1 MKACIVSIF
10 AAALSLLAAP
20 ARAADCDRTCLASLM
35 ERYLAALDAHDVK
48 QLPLARGA
56 KFTENT
62 VALAPGDG
70 FWQTID
76 KGSQSSTSRLII
88 ADPATSQVAFYGA
101 AKENGHGVLFGVR
114 LKHRAQRITEI
125 EQFVAR
131 RGPSQ
136 IGEFDRPMAFEAE
149 WTEELPRAERLP
161 RSELVRIANLYFE
174 GIEQSNG
181 DIIPLVPGTSR
192 VENGFRTAPRPAGA
206 DGKPAQSIRET
217 FNSGIFKYIRE
228 IKPRRFLLVDEERGV
243 VYTMVMF
250 QHPGDVRGIAEWDK
264 QYKDPTSIIVYPN
277 SMAMTEAFRIRGG
290 KITHIV
296 AQMVLLPYRQPTGWP
311 VSKTGEG
318 R

>member
-1 MKACIVSIF
+1 MKSLIIIAVT
-10 AAALSLLAAP
+10 ATVALLGAP
-20 ARAADCDRTCLASLM
+20 VRAGNCDRACLSSLM

-48 QLPLARGA
+48 QLPLARGT

-62 VALAPGDG
+62 VALTLGDG

-88 ADPATSQVAFYGA
+88 TDPATSQVAFYGA

-114 LKHRAQRITEI
+114 LKHKAQLISEI
-125 EQFVAR
+125 EQFVIR
-131 RGPSQ
+131 RGPAQ
-136 IGEFDRPMAFEAE
+136 IGEFDQPAAFEAA
-149 WTEELPRAERLP
+149 WTETLPARERLP
-161 RSELVRIANLYFE
+161 RAELVRIANLYFE
-174 GIEQSNG
+174 GIEKSSG
-181 DIIPLVPGTSR
+181 DIIPLVPETSR

-217 FNSGIFKYIRE
+217 FNSGMFRYIRE
-228 IKPRRFLLVDEERGV
+228 IKPRRFLLVDEERGL

-250 QHPGDVRGIAEWDK
+250 QHPGNVTGLPMWDK

-277 SMAMTEAFRIRGG
+277 SMAMTESFRIRDG

-296 AQMVLLPYRQPTGWP
+296 AQMVMLPYRQPTGWP
-311 VSKTGEG
+311 VP
-318 R
+318 

>member
-1 MKACIVSIF
+1 MRLLTIIVL
-10 AAALSLLAAP
+10 AAAVTSLGAP
-20 ARAADCDRTCLASLM
+20 AHAADCDRACLESLM
-35 ERYLAALDAHDVK
+35 NRYLAALDAHEVS

-62 VALAPGDG
+62 VALTLGDG

-76 KGSQSSTSRLII
+76 KGSQSPTSRLII

-114 LKHRAQRITEI
+114 LKHKAQRISEI
-125 EQFVAR
+125 EQFVIR
-131 RGPSQ
+131 RGPAQ
-136 IGEFDRPMAFEAE
+136 IGEFDNPTAYDSD
-149 WTEELPRAERLP
+149 WTEKLPVGDRLP

-174 GIEQSNG
+174 GIEQSSG
-181 DIIPLVPGTSR
+181 DIIPLVPETSR

-206 DGKPAQSIRET
+206 DGKPPQSIRET
-217 FNSGIFKYIRE
+217 FNSGMFQYIRE
-228 IKPRRFLLVDEERGV
+228 INPRRFLLVDEERGV

-250 QHPGDVRGIAEWDK
+250 QHPGNVTGLPQWDK

-277 SMAMTEAFRIRGG
+277 SMAMTESFRIRGG

-296 AQMVLLPYRQPTGWP
+296 AQMVMLPYRQPTGWP
-311 VSKTGEG
+311 IQ
-318 R
+318 

>member
-1 MKACIVSIF
+1 MKGLAIIALAA
-10 AAALSLLAAP
+10 AAALLSAP
-20 ARAADCDRTCLASLM
+20 VRAADCDRACLESLM
-35 ERYLAALDAHDVK
+35 NRYLAALDAHDAR

-62 VALAPGDG
+62 VALTLGDG

-114 LKHRAQRITEI
+114 LKHKAQRISEI
-125 EQFVAR
+125 EQFVIR
-131 RGPSQ
+131 RGPAQ
-136 IGEFDRPMAFEAE
+136 IGEFDQPPAFEAA
-149 WTEELPRAERLP
+149 WTEVLPAAERLP
-161 RSELVRIANLYFE
+161 RAELVRIANLYFE
-174 GIEQSNG
+174 GIEKSSG
-181 DIIPLVPGTSR
+181 DIVPLVPETSR
-192 VENGFRTAPRPAGA
+192 VENGFRTAPRPPAA
-206 DGKPAQSIRET
+206 DGTPAQSIQET
-217 FNSGIFKYIRE
+217 FSSGRYRYIRE

-250 QHPGDVRGIAEWDK
+250 QHPGNVTGLPMWSA
-264 QYKDPTSIIVYPN
+264 QYKDPTSIINFPN

-296 AQMVLLPYRQPTGWP
+296 AQMVMLPYRQPTGWA
-311 VSKTGEG
+311 G